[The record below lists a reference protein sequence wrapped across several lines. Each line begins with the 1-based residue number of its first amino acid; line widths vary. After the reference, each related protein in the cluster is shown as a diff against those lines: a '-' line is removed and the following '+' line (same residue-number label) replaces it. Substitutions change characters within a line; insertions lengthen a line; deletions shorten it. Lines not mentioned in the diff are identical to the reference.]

1 MVTLHLMHAFI
12 TWHMHGL

>member
-1 MVTLHLMHAFI
+1 MIALHLMYAFI